1 MATGSTG
8 QPSPIKTPS
17 PHKLPP
23 LSPKIEP
30 IPIKVPPTD
39 IHVPPP
45 SPKTKPAP
53 ADKPPPPVTTPTA
66 DSSQPAW
73 MDMLQEQEQAEKAVP
88 AYISTGG
95 GSAWIT
101 NAMNPPQESPPTP
114 ALETIEQNNLKAT
127 RLEYVRIDWQLC
139 VSRAISQKLLRR
151 MVSIRQGG
159 QKYGCDRDGT

>member
-8 QPSPIKTPS
+8 QPSPVKTPS

-127 RLEYVRIDWQLC
+127 TLLNTSNLINVPNDPNLWAKRISILLATPATLSTMP
-139 VSRAISQKLLRR
+139 SR
-151 MVSIRQGG
+151 GN
-159 QKYGCDRDGT
+159 